1 LETQKKELAKNPFL
15 LSSKRS
21 SDAFALVEK
30 EKPLASTEK
39 QHSISA

>member
-1 LETQKKELAKNPFL
+1 MNPQNPFL

-21 SDAFALVEK
+21 SDANAFTEK

-39 QHSISA
+39 QHSIFP